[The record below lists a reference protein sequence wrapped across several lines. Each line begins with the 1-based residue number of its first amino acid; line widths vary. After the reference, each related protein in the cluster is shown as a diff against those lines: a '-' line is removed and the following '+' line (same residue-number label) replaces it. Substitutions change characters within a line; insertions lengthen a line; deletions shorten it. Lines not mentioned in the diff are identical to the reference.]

1 MQHWID
7 DDFFVGYK
15 KDDGTYEIP
24 LGRNLYELLLKITP
38 CNNAHLAVCMTIGNV
53 QDHDGS
59 RIDDEAAVNDYM
71 GRLKA
76 MMGSIGWKV
85 DDRGSK
91 AFKRPFS
98 EADIRFAKS
107 MLERISYIDIV
118 AIINAHRDDGCVMA
132 PSGKLYHPDDWMW
145 LVQQMNAK
153 VVKGFNF
160 NMLRTHQEIADSY
173 AKAHKERFGKI
184 WGPYVI
190 DR

>member
-1 MQHWID
+1 MD
-7 DDFFVGYK
+7 RRRFFVGYK

-38 CNNAHLAVCMTIGNV
+38 CNNAHLAVCMTMGNV

-71 GRLKA
+71 GRLRA

-85 DDRGSK
+85 DDSGSK

-118 AIINAHRDDGCVMA
+118 AIINAHRDDGYIIA
-132 PSGKLYHPDDWMW
+132 P
-145 LVQQMNAK
+145 N
-153 VVKGFNF
+153 
-160 NMLRTHQEIADSY
+160 
-173 AKAHKERFGKI
+173 GKI
-184 WGPYVI
+184 YSPESWMDMIGEMKPYIRERIYDTDPPSHQAFADEYARQYREAFDEEWEPYRVGQ
-190 DR
+190 